1 VARKWLVTPS
11 VNVRPRSCGSTKRS
25 ALLSR
30 ADGGVCLLSSWVEP
44 GGRALG
50 RCVCDCGK
58 AIVACSRSLV
68 TGWLRSRPFPDERAG
83 LIGDCE
89 ILIVDVA
96 GSCLLPS
103 KGLPQTESRSE
114 RSPVPFPVCEPMMNG
129 NRWESRI
136 MTKSGSGVVRL
147 KE

>member
-1 VARKWLVTPS
+1 VTVVKSSSPVAEAWSLG
-11 VNVRPRSCGSTKRS
+11 GSG
-25 ALLSR
+25 AGLLQ
-30 ADGGVCLLSSWVEP
+30 L
-44 GGRALG
+44 
-50 RCVCDCGK
+50 
-58 AIVACSRSLV
+58 
-68 TGWLRSRPFPDERAG
+68 PDERAG

-89 ILIVDVA
+89 ILIVGVA